1 MFEFQLKSSKD
12 NIKKNSKHNLS
23 SSWCFKQEVIEIH
36 ENALSLQK
44 KNEFRIWEGQK
55 NKAGQMIVISL
66 VKAA

>member
-1 MFEFQLKSSKD
+1 MTYQVADALNKKSLKFMKMPF
-12 NIKKNSKHNLS
+12 H
-23 SSWCFKQEVIEIH
+23 FR
-36 ENALSLQK
+36 K